1 MATALVI
8 SVEVAVLKEDPHVVH
23 FATAMAL
30 DLDPDL
36 DPDLTSALDLV
47 AHKVPRVGL
56 DVGVHPEVVQ
66 TGRISTHG
74 LHSMI
79 EAEVYRRWDVPLVQ
93 CMAVVLGIASTTEV
107 RLVLDPRQDEMGL

>member
-30 DLDPDL
+30 DL

-66 TGRISTHG
+66 TGRILTHG
-74 LHSMI
+74 LHSII